1 MLDQWMLLLRNAG
14 EWRGSFDTLDRH
26 LQLTKRQP
34 SILSLEAGP
43 SGVPINL
50 TLLFWPSDPP
60 IGADPYS
67 GEPAKRIAQS
77 FSSPDPDLV
86 FFSTGSFCRG
96 TPQVSTWSRLYAEFG
111 FLHADR
117 RHRLV
122 LLWDAADRFDHLVL
136 IREFRAGTSATE
148 NPALTG
154 VQLLGTWQA
163 QDVSLDRDGSQIEAA
178 PSTSLLQLQPEHLAG
193 VTWLPDGGGFRVPQ
207 RIDQHQPFKV
217 EALWMATPQRL
228 EWIQRCY
235 GEGGSWL
242 STSHRLLQR

>member
-1 MLDQWMLLLRNAG
+1 MLDQWTLLLRNAG
-14 EWRGSFDTLDRH
+14 EWRGSFDTLDRN

-34 SILSLEAGP
+34 SILSLEAGS

-60 IGADPYS
+60 PGTDPYS

-77 FSSPDPDLV
+77 FSSPDPDLG
-86 FFSTGSFCRG
+86 FFSTGSFSRG

-122 LLWDAADRFDHLVL
+122 LLWDASDRFDHLVL
-136 IREFRAGTSATE
+136 IREFRAGTSARE
-148 NPALTG
+148 NPPLAG
-154 VQLLGTWQA
+154 EHLLGTWHA
-163 QDVSLDRDGSQIEAA
+163 QDMSLDRDGSQIEAA
-178 PSTSLLQLQPEHLAG
+178 PSTFSLQLQPEHLAG

-207 RIDQHQPFKV
+207 RIDRHQPFKV

-242 STSHRLLQR
+242 STRHRLLQR

>member
-14 EWRGSFDTLDRH
+14 EWRGSFDTLDRN

-34 SILSLEAGP
+34 SILRLEAGS

-60 IGADPYS
+60 AGKDPYS

-77 FSSPDPDLV
+77 FSSPDPDLG
-86 FFSTGSFCRG
+86 FFSTGSFSRG

-111 FLHADR
+111 FLNADR

-148 NPALTG
+148 NPALAG
-154 VQLLGTWQA
+154 EHLLGTWQV
-163 QDVSLDRDGSQIEAA
+163 QDASLDRDGSQIEA
-178 PSTSLLQLQPEHLAG
+178 PSTSSLQLQPEHLAG
-193 VTWLPDGGGFRVPQ
+193 VTWLPDGGGFRIPQ

-228 EWIQRCY
+228 EWSQRCY
-235 GEGGSWL
+235 GEGGSFL
-242 STSHRLLQR
+242 STRHRLLQR

>member
-14 EWRGSFDTLDRH
+14 EWRGSFDTLDRN

-34 SILSLEAGP
+34 SILNLEAEP
-43 SGVPINL
+43 SGGTINL

-60 IGADPYS
+60 LDADLYS
-67 GEPAKRIAQS
+67 GEPTKRIAQS

-86 FFSTGSFCRG
+86 FFSTGSFSRG

-111 FLHADR
+111 FLHVDR

-136 IREFRAGTSATE
+136 IREFRAGSSVTE
-148 NPALTG
+148 NPALSG
-154 VQLLGTWQA
+154 AQLLGTWQA
-163 QDVSLDRDGSQIEAA
+163 QDVSLDRDGSQIEAV
-178 PSTSLLQLQPEHLAG
+178 PSTSSLELQPEHLAG

-217 EALWMATPQRL
+217 EALWMATPQRV

-235 GEGGSWL
+235 GEGGGWL
-242 STSHRLLQR
+242 STRHRLLQR

>member
-1 MLDQWMLLLRNAG
+1 MLDQWTLLLRNAG
-14 EWRGSFDTLDRH
+14 EWHGSFDTLDRN

-34 SILSLEAGP
+34 SILSLEAEP
-43 SGVPINL
+43 SGGTINL

-60 IGADPYS
+60 LDADPYS
-67 GEPAKRIAQS
+67 GEPTKRIAQS
-77 FSSPDPDLV
+77 FSSPDPDLG
-86 FFSTGSFCRG
+86 FFSTGSFSRG

-122 LLWDAADRFDHLVL
+122 LLWDASDRFDHLVL
-136 IREFRAGTSATE
+136 IREFRAGSYATE
-148 NPALTG
+148 NPALSG
-154 VQLLGTWQA
+154 EQLFGTWQA
-163 QDVSLDRDGSQIEAA
+163 QDVSLDRDGSQIQTAS
-178 PSTSLLQLQPEHLAG
+178 STSSLQLQPEHLAG
-193 VTWLPDGGGFRVPQ
+193 VTWLPDGGGFRVPR

-242 STSHRLLQR
+242 STRHRLLQR